1 MNTKASMLSNG
12 HTQAA
17 IARLKEYLLT
27 TAESNAD
34 IELEGDML
42 YVKFKNGNAP
52 TSEIIQKV
60 RDIFFWT
67 DTLTIPNIDG
77 FVHYYP
83 SYSSLLIN
91 LVYYEEISSVFKKL
105 QELGTDV
112 KSFDLSFHEYTFTYD
127 VLGRNNL
134 VYDELLE
141 IEQILAPEEKDNLN
155 HLSVFRMG
163 KFYTLTIKH
172 DTWKS

>member
-34 IELEGDML
+34 IELENDML
-42 YVKFKNGNAP
+42 YIKFKNGLPP
-52 TSEIIQKV
+52 TATLIQRV
-60 RDIFFWT
+60 REIFFWT
-67 DTLTIPNIDG
+67 DSITIPNIDG
-77 FVHYYP
+77 LVHYYP
-83 SYSSLLIN
+83 SCSSLLVN
-91 LVYYEEISSVFKKL
+91 LVYYDEISAIFQKL

-112 KSFDLSFHEYTFTYD
+112 KDFDLNFHEYTFTYD
-127 VLGRNNL
+127 VIGRNNL

-141 IEQILAPEEKDNLN
+141 IEQILAPEEKEALN
-155 HLSVFRMG
+155 HISVFRMG
-163 KFYTLTIKH
+163 KFYTLTIKQ